1 MAFFGKQDRFL
12 SRKSFG
18 SHVGAKEVSKML
30 VLHEFLNLCAS
41 SQDLLQ
47 SRSFADLT
55 CKHTIY
61 QRGDRHL
68 HTARSLHCPTVP
80 SYFFPLRV
88 CISLSG
94 QQRNRNS
101 RKWVYRNGKKFKDRL
116 RETALYVS
124 PQDHATYPSIF
135 LTYLYVPRIQVP
147 KLVEI
152 REIFRPGTLQICQK
166 VKG

>member
-61 QRGDRHL
+61 QD
-68 HTARSLHCPTVP
+68 T
-80 SYFFPLRV
+80 
-88 CISLSG
+88 
-94 QQRNRNS
+94 
-101 RKWVYRNGKKFKDRL
+101 K
-116 RETALYVS
+116 EEEEYVAMLGIGR
-124 PQDHATYPSIF
+124 DLMF
-135 LTYLYVPRIQVP
+135 
-147 KLVEI
+147 
-152 REIFRPGTLQICQK
+152 
-166 VKG
+166 